1 MLNDVDVDVIELVLL
16 VMLGAAIS
24 EEELE
29 EADDLELVA
38 FFVIFE
44 DFDFDSSLFDDL
56 AEDVDAAVVEV
67 AVLLSS
73 SLPMV
78 AVYTP
83 RSRVMALRC

>member
-1 MLNDVDVDVIELVLL
+1 MLNDVDVDVIELVLR
-16 VMLGAAIS
+16 VVLGVAIS

-29 EADDLELVA
+29 EADNLELVA
-38 FFVIFE
+38 FFVVFE
-44 DFDFDSSLFDDL
+44 DFDFLLFDDL

-67 AVLLSS
+67 EVLLSS

-83 RSRVMALRC
+83 RSRVMALW

>member
-1 MLNDVDVDVIELVLL
+1 MLNDVDVDVIELVLRVVL
-16 VMLGAAIS
+16 SAAMS

-38 FFVIFE
+38 FFVVFE
-44 DFDFDSSLFDDL
+44 DFDSLLCDDL

-67 AVLLSS
+67 EVLLSS

-83 RSRVMALRC
+83 RSRVMALR